1 MKTIIFT
8 VLLLILYSNTNAQNF
23 YLDIPV
29 IKDTLIAKRHTR
41 SATAWRPQD
50 TTWGVGVNTVYDS
63 ITVDTL
69 KGKYNKVY
77 ITVLDTAG
85 GTADSTICEGWDI
98 YLQKWCQI
106 GATNQKTGVHVDV
119 LSAGDNTLTEFLLD
133 DEAILYLRRRL
144 VNSGANYKAN
154 RTSLQSL
161 KLLNTY

>member
-1 MKTIIFT
+1 MKT
-8 VLLLILYSNTNAQNF
+8 LILIALLFITSNLFAQNF

-29 IKDTLIAKRHTR
+29 IKDTLIAKTHTR
-41 SATAWRPQD
+41 SSTAWRPQD

-63 ITVDTL
+63 IAVDTL

-98 YLQKWCQI
+98 YLQRWCQI
-106 GATNQKTGVHVDV
+106 GATNQKTGSHVEV
-119 LSAGDNTLTEFLLD
+119 LSAGDNTFTEFLLD
-133 DEAILYLRRRL
+133 DKAILYLRRRL

-161 KLLNTY
+161 KLLNTF